1 MTSRPHAGSDERV
14 RALRKVRCPKTAGLQ
29 RLAALLALAACL
41 ATSTAG
47 PATGPYHP
55 TPSAVNYKC
64 LFNHE
69 LLIVCHNKQNSP
81 AFIQAFVEK
90 LTNTDVDAVLCC
102 PTMWRM
108 NLFPSQVD
116 QDWRKYSPD
125 QPLSKFPSF
134 DYIMRYLHAGGD
146 PVRDTLAACRK
157 CHKDFFISYRM
168 NDHHYVTDLTW
179 PSHNSF
185 WREHPEYWLGNS
197 ETSPYTKQDNIRL
210 FNYLIPAVRDYYFA
224 ILEELCTNYD
234 VDGVELDFQRFPKFF
249 PSDKIREGTLVMTEF
264 VGRVKA
270 LLDRTGKARG
280 KVLRLC
286 VRVPETLAK
295 CAAAGLDVGA
305 WDAQGLVDMINIS
318 SFYMHTM
325 ELGLEKF
332 KAAAPHA
339 KLYGELNYV
348 TTQNSSVSKFA
359 RRYTTLEI
367 YRATAMNFLQRG
379 ADGLSFF
386 NYDYIAETQRV
397 AMTRGLQGIT
407 DVAFLKTTSKDYV
420 VYPGFGT
427 FPASNAKTL
436 EVVIPDDT
444 KAGFDR
450 AVLRVETAKDS
461 TALDI
466 GVRLNGQPLQPCP
479 HAGSELFPPL
489 AQNAGYPVR
498 EKLKFYAVPLA
509 LLVPGTNQLELTNL
523 DRKKGPCQF
532 FSLELAL
539 YHR

>member
-1 MTSRPHAGSDERV
+1 MQAGSVERARPAQKEV
-14 RALRKVRCPKTAGLQ
+14 SPVADGLK
-29 RLAALLALAACL
+29 RLAAILSTAACL
-41 ATSTAG
+41 ATCAAG
-47 PATGPYHP
+47 PATGPYHSTPP
-55 TPSAVNYKC
+55 TVDYKC

-69 LLIVCHNKQNSP
+69 LLIITHNKQNNR
-81 AFIQAFVEK
+81 AFIQAFIEK
-90 LTNTDVDAVLCC
+90 LTNTDVDAVMCC

-116 QDWRKYSPD
+116 QDWKKYSPD
-125 QPLSKFPSF
+125 QPLSKFPPF

-146 PVRDTLAACRK
+146 PVRDTLEACRK

-197 ETSPYTKQDNIRL
+197 GTSPYTKQDNIRI

-249 PSDKIREGTLVMTEF
+249 PSGKIKEGTAVMTAF
-264 VGRVKA
+264 VGRIKA
-270 LLDRTGKARG
+270 LLDRIGKARG
-280 KVLRLC
+280 KSIKLC
-286 VRVPETLAK
+286 VRVPETPAK
-295 CAAAGLDVGA
+295 CLEAGLDMSA
-305 WDAQGLVDMINIS
+305 WDALGLVNMINIS
-318 SFYMHTM
+318 SFYRHTM
-325 ELGLEKF
+325 ELDLEAF
-332 KAAAPHA
+332 KSQTQHA
-339 KLYGELNYV
+339 KLYGEMNYV
-348 TTQNSSVSKFA
+348 TTQNNKVSIFA
-359 RRYTTLEI
+359 RRFTTVEI
-367 YRATAMNFLQRG
+367 YRATALNFLQRG
-379 ADGLSFF
+379 ADGMSLF

-397 AMTRGLQGIT
+397 AMARGLKGIT
-407 DVAFLKTTSKDYV
+407 DVAFLKTTSKDYA

-436 EVVIPDDT
+436 DLVIPDDT

-450 AVLRVETAKDS
+450 AVLRVETVKDS
-461 TALDI
+461 TAVEL
-466 GVRLNGQPLQPCP
+466 GVHLNGKPLEPCP
-479 HAGSELFPPL
+479 HADSELFPPL
-489 AQNAGYPVR
+489 AQNAGYPTR
-498 EKLKFYAVPLA
+498 DRLKFYAVPLA
-509 LLVPGTNQLELTNL
+509 LLIPGTNHFELTNL
-523 DRKKGPCQF
+523 DRKKGSCQF